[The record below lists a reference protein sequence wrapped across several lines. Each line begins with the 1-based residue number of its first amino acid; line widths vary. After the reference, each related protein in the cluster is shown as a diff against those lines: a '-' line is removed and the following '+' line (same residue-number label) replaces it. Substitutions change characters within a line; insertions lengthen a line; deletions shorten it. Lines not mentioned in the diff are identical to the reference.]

1 MKILSVR
8 FIPIPILLLL
18 MASGILSAQPTWE
31 VKIKDNT
38 ARMNMD
44 QVYKITGDSLI
55 ITGQGDFGRSNV
67 NYLRRQITPEERKRV
82 EDFMKNFPLDSIR
95 PEYFNDYSNFKII
108 DADNYPRSIELR
120 ITWADKTI
128 QSRATNVWVGLFD
141 RIFAGVN
148 PLFPPEVRIKWDK
161 SKFNVFY

>member
-1 MKILSVR
+1 MKIRSFR
-8 FIPIPILLLL
+8 FIPVLLLIL
-18 MASGILSAQPTWE
+18 ASGLLSAQSAWQVE
-31 VKIKDNT
+31 IKDNT

-44 QVYKITGDSLI
+44 QVYKITGDSLV
-55 ITGQGDFGRSNV
+55 ITGQGDYGRSNV
-67 NYLRRQITPEERKRV
+67 NYLRRPITSEERKRV
-82 EDFMKNFPLDSIR
+82 EDFMKSFPLDSIR

-108 DADNYPRSIELR
+108 DADNYPRSIELN
-120 ITWADKTI
+120 ISWADKTI

-141 RIFAGVN
+141 RIFEGLN

>member
-1 MKILSVR
+1 MKNRYLL
-8 FIPIPILLLL
+8 FIFLLLIL
-18 MASGILSAQPTWE
+18 FSGSGIAIAQTVWE
-31 VKIKDNT
+31 VEIKDNT

-44 QVYKITGDSLI
+44 QVYKITGDSVI
-55 ITGQGDFGRSNV
+55 ITGQGDYGRSKV
-67 NYLRRQITPEERKRV
+67 NYLRRLITAEEKKKV
-82 EDFMKNFPLDSIR
+82 EDFMNSFPFDSIR

-120 ITWADKTI
+120 IIRADSTI
-128 QSRATNVWVGLFD
+128 QSRATNVWVGLYD
-141 RIFAGVN
+141 RLFEGFN